1 MNPFHAKN
9 FTPAHRLADT
19 QRFFSSLLASKTPL
33 PHNVAMAEVHPFTVK
48 IEADPLRE
56 NRYRWTVCEG
66 TQIHLRSPHSY
77 TTRREAEKEA
87 EKAMSNLVAKWR
99 NK

>member
-1 MNPFHAKN
+1 
-9 FTPAHRLADT
+9 
-19 QRFFSSLLASKTPL
+19 
-33 PHNVAMAEVHPFTVK
+33 MAEVHPFTVK

-66 TQIHLRSPHSY
+66 AQIHLRSPHSY
-77 TTRREAEKEA
+77 ATRREAEKDA

>member
-1 MNPFHAKN
+1 
-9 FTPAHRLADT
+9 
-19 QRFFSSLLASKTPL
+19 
-33 PHNVAMAEVHPFTVK
+33 MAEVHPFTVK

-56 NRYRWTVCEG
+56 DRYRWTVCEG
-66 TQIHLRSPHSY
+66 TQIHLRSPAFVCDRS
-77 TTRREAEKEA
+77 EAERDA